1 MPANRLSKVKGENK
15 GGTVAER
22 ALERNKGRW
31 PKTGFSERGSIER
44 LVAEQAVKLE
54 RQYQRIFGA
63 VVPVW
68 SSDEEFQQCV
78 QEEYD
83 RRLADRT
90 ARKETPAKYRRL
102 LPRMKGKQD
111 RGLVSAG

>member
-1 MPANRLSKVKGENK
+1 MDKTTPTKRGSKVKGESK
-15 GGTVAER
+15 SGTVAER

-44 LVAEQAVKLE
+44 LAAEQAVKLE
-54 RQYQRIFGA
+54 RQYARIFGTA
-63 VVPVW
+63 VHVW

-83 RRLADRT
+83 RRLAERS
-90 ARKETPAKYRRL
+90 ARKEAPAKYRRL
-102 LPRMKGKQD
+102 LP
-111 RGLVSAG
+111 